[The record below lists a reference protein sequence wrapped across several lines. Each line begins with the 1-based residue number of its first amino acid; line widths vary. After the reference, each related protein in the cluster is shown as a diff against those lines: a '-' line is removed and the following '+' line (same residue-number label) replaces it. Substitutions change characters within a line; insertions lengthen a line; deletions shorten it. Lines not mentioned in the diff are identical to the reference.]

1 MKFTKHY
8 LTQNFYIFM
17 NGQIY
22 HILTMLSVRDSDDLA
37 DLSDNEYKIRKARS

>member
-1 MKFTKHY
+1 MKFTKLY

-22 HILTMLSVRDSDDLA
+22 HIFTMLSVRESGDLA
-37 DLSDNEYKIRKARS
+37 DFSDNEYKIRKARS

>member
-1 MKFTKHY
+1 MKFTKLY

-22 HILTMLSVRDSDDLA
+22 HIFTMLSARESGDLA
-37 DLSDNEYKIRKARS
+37 DFSDNEYKIRKARS

>member
-17 NGQIY
+17 SGQIY
-22 HILTMLSVRDSDDLA
+22 HIFTMLSARESGDLV
-37 DLSDNEYKIRKARS
+37 DFNNHEYKIRKARS

>member
-22 HILTMLSVRDSDDLA
+22 HIFTMLSVHDSDDLA
-37 DLSDNEYKIRKARS
+37 DFSDNEYKIRKARS

>member
-1 MKFTKHY
+1 
-8 LTQNFYIFM
+8 M